1 MGLKEKTRTCIK
13 VSRHARLI
21 QSAARRL
28 EKQKTLLALTMA
40 EHRAARELVRAAVAF
55 VNEYHA
61 LHPRTKKMPRV
72 FRWRGARYWL
82 EYTTLGRVY
91 VRVTGSKVRFPSAPI
106 AI

>member
-1 MGLKEKTRTCIK
+1 MGASRTCK
-13 VSRHARLI
+13 KASRHARLM

-28 EKQKTLLALTMA
+28 EKHKTLLALTMD
-40 EHRAARELVRAAVAF
+40 EHRAAREVVYAAVDF
-55 VNEYHA
+55 VNEYSA
-61 LHPRTKKMPRV
+61 LHPRTKKRPRV
-72 FRWRGARYWL
+72 FLWRGARYWL